1 MFEVKDI
8 GTVLTLVDTLA
19 HAHTHTYMRVCVDFL
34 LFARLLSLNAAN
46 GSENCRAGPGWANQP
61 IVVTR
66 QQQINWTQIKMLLT
80 QFVKAL
86 ATAPAEA
93 PGAAPAAA
101 PAATTMTGDSLGP
114 QRACLL
120 FAHRNKLDRVVI
132 AAAICAHR
140 C

>member
-19 HAHTHTYMRVCVDFL
+19 HAHTYDSEYVCVRVDFL

-61 IVVTR
+61 IVVTK

-80 QFVKAL
+80 QFVKAV
-86 ATAPAEA
+86 ATAP
-93 PGAAPAAA
+93 GAA
-101 PAATTMTGDSLGP
+101 PAATTMTGDSRPVPAP
-114 QRACLL
+114 QRPCLL